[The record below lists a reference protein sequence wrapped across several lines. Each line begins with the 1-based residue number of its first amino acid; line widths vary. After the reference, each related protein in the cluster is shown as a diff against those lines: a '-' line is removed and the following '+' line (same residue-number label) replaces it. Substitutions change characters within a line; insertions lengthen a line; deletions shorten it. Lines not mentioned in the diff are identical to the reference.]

1 MDVEPRSEPVQAPG
15 SSGQRP
21 LSTVTIVNEEDNL
34 SETASS
40 GYDSVQ
46 GPDESAQ
53 EAHAPSE
60 STSTVS
66 SALLDHVAL
75 GCLGCKLGGV
85 AFMASHRA

>member
-1 MDVEPRSEPVQAPG
+1 MDVEPRSEPVQAPE
-15 SSGQRP
+15 SSGQGP
-21 LSTVTIVNEEDNL
+21 ISTVTIVTEEDNL

-60 STSTVS
+60 SKSALP
-66 SALLDHVAL
+66 SALLDHL
-75 GCLGCKLGGV
+75 CL
-85 AFMASHRA
+85 AA

>member
-1 MDVEPRSEPVQAPG
+1 MDVEPVEQSEPVQAPG

-60 STSTVS
+60 SMFAVP
-66 SALLDHVAL
+66 SALLDHL
-75 GCLGCKLGGV
+75 CL
-85 AFMASHRA
+85 AA

>member
-1 MDVEPRSEPVQAPG
+1 MNVEPRSEPVQAPG
-15 SSGQRP
+15 FSGQRP

-53 EAHAPSE
+53 EAHTPSE
-60 STSTVS
+60 SMSTLS
-66 SALLDHVAL
+66 SALLDLLFLA
-75 GCLGCKLGGV
+75 
-85 AFMASHRA
+85 A